1 MSGGIYGGGIIN
13 GSTGTATLRSD
24 SNDDLVRMYHHS
36 HQFKNVPLHLM
47 ESSDDVR
54 KVAEKNNKQT
64 KIPAAPLMAKACA
77 LIFQNSVIAVK
88 ITKEIETEIRMLITK
103 GGNLNLSQKR

>member
-1 MSGGIYGGGIIN
+1 MLWGVIPWTTSLIWSYN
-13 GSTGTATLRSD
+13 LLSKTSAED
-24 SNDDLVRMYHHS
+24 SILCYDHS

-64 KIPAAPLMAKACA
+64 KIPAAPVE
-77 LIFQNSVIAVK
+77 N
-88 ITKEIETEIRMLITK
+88 ENK
-103 GGNLNLSQKR
+103 GGGLEAEGETIE